1 VSHYEYISS
10 ILERFERQKRKGL
23 LKYGTQLEENTD
35 LTAEERLEHLAE
47 ELTDALMYIEH
58 LKKTLK

>member
-1 VSHYEYISS
+1 MSHYEYISS
-10 ILERFERQKRKGL
+10 VLERFERQKRKGL
-23 LKYGTQLEENTD
+23 LKYGVQLEENTD
-35 LTAEERLEHLAE
+35 LTVEERLEHLAE